1 MAPYWILW
9 LLVAAGCFNSD
20 EGERWDLQE
29 SLLLWLAGTLAIGL
43 RFEVGGDWGN
53 YFGYLDRQEG
63 ANLADALLSSDPA
76 YELLNWFAV
85 NVGGGLTLVNLVCA
99 AIFAAGLVLFCR
111 AQPRPWL
118 ALAVAVPYLVIVV
131 AMGYSRQA
139 VAIGLAMPGL
149 LALERGRVLPF
160 IAWIAA
166 ATTFHSTAL
175 VLLVFAVPLILGDNL
190 VDAALRVGL
199 LAGAAFGLF
208 NSFLAE
214 RVEYFQSGY
223 LDAGYQSEGALIR
236 VVMNLLPALLL
247 LLVRDDLR
255 LRPEQRKLWLWMAL
269 SAVALAGWLLVS
281 PSSTAVD
288 RIGLYLIPLQLFVA
302 ARLPDAEP
310 FGIDRDS
317 WPLLLLLFSGAVLFV
332 WLNFAGHSQYWLPYR
347 NLLWPF

>member
-9 LLVAAGCFNSD
+9 LLVAAGCYSSA
-20 EGERWDLQE
+20 EGERWDAQQG
-29 SLLLWLAGTLAIGL
+29 LLLWLAGTLTIGL
-43 RFEVGGDWGN
+43 RFEVGGDWST
-53 YFGYLDRQEG
+53 YFDLLDRQQG
-63 ANLADALLSSDPA
+63 ASLADALLSSDPG

-85 NVGGGLTLVNLVCA
+85 QVGGGVTLVNLVCGA
-99 AIFAAGLVLFCR
+99 LFSAGLVLFCR

-118 ALAVAVPYLVIVV
+118 ALAAAIPYLVIVV
-131 AMGYSRQA
+131 AMGYSRQG

-149 LALERGRVLPF
+149 LALERGRVLAF
-160 IAWIAA
+160 IGWIAA

-175 VLLVFAVPLILGDNL
+175 VLLMFAAPLILGNSL
-190 VDAALRVGL
+190 LQAGLRIGL
-199 LAGAAFGLF
+199 LGGAGFGLF
-208 NSFLAE
+208 SSFLAE
-214 RVEYFQSGY
+214 RVDYFQSGY

-247 LLVRDDLR
+247 LLVRGDLR
-255 LRPEQRKLWLWMAL
+255 LRPEQRKLWLGIAL
-269 SAVALAGWLLVS
+269 SAIALAGWYLVS

-310 FGIDRDS
+310 LGIDRDT
-317 WPLLLLLFSGAVLFV
+317 WPLLLLGFSAAVLFV
-332 WLNFAGHSQYWLPYR
+332 WLNFAAHAFAWLPYR